1 MGYAQHS
8 VGYFYIPLAVMI
20 YLGNLLGRKLMNRF
34 GNEVVFY
41 IGLFSFLLGGLLFFS
56 FNLVSNMNYASE
68 MIIPMSI
75 VSVSNGIVLPL
86 SIASAINLFKNKSG
100 VASGLIGFTQ
110 IGFSALCASFIGKLF
125 GISISV
131 LVITMLTMSILA
143 ISSCL
148 VWGGCPNNFISF
160 SLKHIRRFIKN
171 IRFNSIPF

>member
-1 MGYAQHS
+1 
-8 VGYFYIPLAVMI
+8 MI

-68 MIIPMSI
+68 IIIPMSI

-86 SIASAINLFKNKSG
+86 GIASAINLFKNKSG

-143 ISSCL
+143 ISSHY
-148 VWGGCPNNFISF
+148 I
-160 SLKHIRRFIKN
+160 LKKIEELDKVIDNK
-171 IRFNSIPF
+171 SI